1 MMITRDRNNLQI
13 TNLILGF
20 SKHNYFWWSTEARYG
35 QCNCPGCQDNW
46 THLPSQKNCSPM
58 TLYPWGRVF
67 LWGQLLTLY
76 HFRSR
81 SWKLLPWIWSI
92 GWGRRLKMGKISK
105 TNHKNGRTSSCKFVH
120 SSATFC
126 HYGENSHILFN
137 FFPWRDSS
145 VTCFFVLSQITRASI
160 EIWLSLYLFKK
171 VKNSNKEKWNI
182 LCCDLIW
189 GSFELY
195 LLMPSIPCQGKDLAK
210 VHLQNCLQ
218 IDQKALSCGR

>member
-1 MMITRDRNNLQI
+1 
-13 TNLILGF
+13 
-20 SKHNYFWWSTEARYG
+20 
-35 QCNCPGCQDNW
+35 
-46 THLPSQKNCSPM
+46 M

-171 VKNSNKEKWNI
+171 VKNSNKENETFCAVI
-182 LCCDLIW
+182 SSED
-189 GSFELY
+189 
-195 LLMPSIPCQGKDLAK
+195 
-210 VHLQNCLQ
+210 H
-218 IDQKALSCGR
+218 LSCISWCQQSPAKPRTLQKFICKIASKSRMRTSNYTQQGEFQLLT